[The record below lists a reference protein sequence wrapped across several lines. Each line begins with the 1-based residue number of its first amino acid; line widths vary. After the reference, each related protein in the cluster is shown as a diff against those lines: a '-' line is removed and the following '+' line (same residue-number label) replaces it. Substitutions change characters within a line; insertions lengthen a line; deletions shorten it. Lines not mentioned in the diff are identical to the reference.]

1 MGVAGRL
8 FKPWTAA
15 RHGNLIPSPN
25 WPRRI
30 PPSLSFDPFTHG
42 MPIGRGASSGI
53 FSVAF
58 KDPQTGIAVG
68 CDRSVDGEEWH
79 SFSEIGFHAIHVA
92 PDGSVWACG
101 STGRTARLVAE

>member
-53 FSVAF
+53 LSVAF

-79 SFSEIGFHAIHVA
+79 SFFRNRVSCN
-92 PDGSVWACG
+92 PCG
-101 STGRTARLVAE
+101 PRWVRLGLRIDRQNG